1 MELEYCAQTAP
12 QDGFAGRPTG
22 FRRLTPALLK
32 ADRAADAFAG
42 LPDGVTS
49 HGQLL
54 AAFKAAAPRLGLSI
68 RLVHAVDWLFR
79 FTQAQD
85 WEADGRPIVWPSAET
100 QQCAL
105 GLSLTQVK
113 AINRML
119 IESGLLT
126 MRDSPNGKRY
136 GRRDRQ
142 GRVVEA
148 YGFDLSP
155 LAARH
160 AEFVRLAEEEKLERQ
175 LVGRLRRRITIA
187 RKGIVQILETVRE
200 YGLAGDEWTQLAQ
213 ETQHLLRMLKAAHC
227 PEDMEVGVVS
237 LERRQTAARE
247 HLELLLGTV
256 DSAPREPENRP
267 HITTTNE
274 DSNLSDTV
282 VAPQASSRPL
292 ERSPVSPQHSEL
304 GQSTACSSGLRLAP
318 EELVRLAPRLQ
329 PYLRGADPT
338 WSDIIDAAD
347 WLRGDLDISRP
358 LWGEACLL
366 LGREPAAIAVAI
378 VSTKD
383 PSHFRTS
390 AAGYF
395 HGMLAKAK
403 AHELNLDRTIWK
415 LRSSANQPAD
425 IKLTVH
431 DLERRSGRSEEGS
444 SWRQMG
450 QEGHGEC

>member
-1 MELEYCAQTAP
+1 MELEYCAQQAP
-12 QDGFAGRPTG
+12 QDGFAARPTG
-22 FRRLTPALLK
+22 FRRLTPGLLK
-32 ADRAADAFAG
+32 ANRAADAFAG
-42 LPDGVTS
+42 LPAGVAS

-85 WEADGRPIVWPSAET
+85 WETDGRPIVWPSAET
-100 QQCAL
+100 QQSAL
-105 GLSLTQVK
+105 CLSLTQVK
-113 AINRML
+113 TINRML

-148 YGFDLSP
+148 YGFDLAP

-175 LVGRLRRRITIA
+175 LVGRMRRRITIA

-200 YGLAGDEWTQLAQ
+200 YGLGGDEWMQLAQ
-213 ETQHLLRMLKAAHC
+213 ETQHLLRMLKTAHC
-227 PEDMEVGVVS
+227 PEDMEAGVVS

-247 HLELLLGTV
+247 HLELLLGMV

-267 HITTTNE
+267 HITATNE
-274 DSNLSDTV
+274 ESNLPDTV
-282 VAPQASSRPL
+282 AAHQGSSRTREPPL
-292 ERSPVSPQHSEL
+292 ISSQPREL
-304 GQSTACSSGLRLAP
+304 GQSSAGSSGLKLAP

-329 PYLRGADPT
+329 PYLRGPDPT
-338 WSDIIDAAD
+338 WPDIIDAAD
-347 WLRGDLDISRP
+347 WLRGDLAISRP
-358 LWGEACLL
+358 LWGEACIL

-383 PSHFRTS
+383 PSHFRTT

-403 AHELNLDRTIWK
+403 ARELNLDRTIWK
-415 LRSSANQPAD
+415 LRSSANQPAGP
-425 IKLTVH
+425 KSATPYPGKPS
-431 DLERRSGRSEEGS
+431 SGSEEAS
-444 SWRQMG
+444 SWRQLG
-450 QEGHGEC
+450 QERHGQC